1 MDTKYLMASAI
12 IFAGVLIAGAILISG
27 KSQNAADIIGS
38 NEDGQKSAPITI
50 RPVAADEHIM
60 GDSGAPLTIIEFSD
74 FECPFCRQ
82 FHPTMARIVEA
93 YAGKVRWV
101 YRHFPL
107 SQHKHAFD
115 AAVAS
120 ECVSSL
126 GGNESFWKFTEAL
139 FNNQDKLGQ
148 DLYAALAKDMNID
161 LADFASCLGSQEAR
175 LAVSE
180 DLAEVTKAGATGT
193 PFSVILN
200 AAGEQIPFSGALPY
214 DTLKNVVEEAL
225 KLK

>member
-12 IFAGVLIAGAILISG
+12 IFSGVLIAGAVLISG
-27 KSQNAADIIGS
+27 KSQNAADIIGAKD
-38 NEDGQKSAPITI
+38 DGQKSASVTV

-60 GDSGAPLTIIEFSD
+60 GESGAPLTIIEFSD
-74 FECPFCRQ
+74 FECPFCKQ

-93 YAGKVRWV
+93 YAGKVRWA

-107 SQHKHAFD
+107 SQHKHAFE

-120 ECVSSL
+120 ECAGSL

-161 LADFASCLGSQEAR
+161 PAGFASCLGSEEAR
-175 LAVSE
+175 LAVQE
-180 DLAEVTKAGATGT
+180 DLTEVTKAGANGT
-193 PFSVILN
+193 PFSVILT
-200 AAGEQIPFSGALPY
+200 ATGEQIPFSGALPY
-214 DTLKNVVEEAL
+214 ETLQDVVEEVLEL
-225 KLK
+225 K